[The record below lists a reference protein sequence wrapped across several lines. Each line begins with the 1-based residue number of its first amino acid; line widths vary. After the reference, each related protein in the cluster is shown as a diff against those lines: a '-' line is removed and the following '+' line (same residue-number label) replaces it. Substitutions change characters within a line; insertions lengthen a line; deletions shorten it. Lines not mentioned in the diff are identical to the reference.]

1 LTLTIT
7 NVYPKPEGCP
17 ATAAAITA
25 FQTFGPG
32 TPSVVSPWSFSNAIS
47 APFIITPEA
56 PGCQK
61 LRSSDGVLAYFQV
74 NLPAGGLIAAAS

>member
-1 LTLTIT
+1 MTS
-7 NVYPKPEGCP
+7 
-17 ATAAAITA
+17 ATH
-25 FQTFGPG
+25 
-32 TPSVVSPWSFSNAIS
+32 AIS

-56 PGCQK
+56 PAAQK